1 MAAEKAAL
9 KKTTVKKTTA
19 KSAGKAGKAGKVNK
33 VGKANKAAGKYRL
46 VIVESPA
53 KARTIGKYLGRGY
66 HVEASNGHVRD
77 LPKSQMGVDVQS
89 DFEPKYIT
97 IRGRGDVLSRIRKE
111 AKGAE
116 KILLATDP
124 DREGEA
130 ISWHLSAI
138 LNIKPDDECR
148 VTFQEIT
155 KKAVKNAIA
164 SPRAIDMA
172 LVDAQQ
178 ARRVLDR
185 LVGYNI
191 SPLLWAK
198 VRKGLSAGRVQSVA
212 TRIIV
217 DREDEINAFTPEE
230 YWDVFASAHAGHQK
244 LRLRLDTIDEKK
256 AQIKNAEQAKEAEAA
271 IKSGVYTIAS
281 VKRGERR
288 KSPPAPFTTS
298 SMQQEASRHLRFSTA
313 KTMQIAQTLYE
324 GVELKG
330 EGATGLISYMRTDSV
345 RVSDEALADARGAI
359 LAQFGEAYLPEKPNV
374 YKGRKN
380 AQDAHEAIRP
390 TAANRPP
397 DSVKDSLSKDQYNL
411 YKLIY
416 RRFLASQMNP
426 AIYETLTCDIAGGR
440 VSLRYHAERKA
451 FAGFTACYEEAF
463 DEEQVSSDVRKMPE
477 LAEGMPITLTDVLSE
492 QHFTQPPPRFTEASL
507 VHALEEK
514 GIGRPSTYAPTIST
528 IISRGYVVRD
538 KRRLVPTELGRMIT
552 NMMCEYFKDIV
563 DEKFTSEM
571 ESQLDRVE
579 EEQTPW
585 KEVIREFY
593 GGFKEVL
600 KSAEANIEKVPIKD
614 EVSDV
619 PCENCGAMMVYK
631 HGRFGKFLACPNFP
645 KCRNAKPVFT
655 YIETPCPLCGKRLVE
670 KISKKGGK
678 FYSCEGYPECDFI
691 AFDYPVSARCESC
704 GSPMVRKENRKGQ
717 VWNVCMNEKCRRRDA
732 VENNESAEGDEG
744 VEGIE
749 GVDEEMN
756 ADVYEGEV

>member
-1 MAAEKAAL
+1 MASAVTTESTKAKKVKTPL
-9 KKTTVKKTTA
+9 KKTTKTA
-19 KSAGKAGKAGKVNK
+19 KYK
-33 VGKANKAAGKYRL
+33 L

-53 KARTIGKYLGRGY
+53 KAKTIGKYLGRGY

-77 LPKSQMGVDVQS
+77 LPKSQMGVDVEQ

-111 AKGAE
+111 AKGAD

-130 ISWHLSAI
+130 ISWHLSSI
-138 LNIKPDDECR
+138 LDIEPEDKCR

-155 KKAVKNAIA
+155 KKAVKNAIS
-164 SPRAIDMA
+164 SPRPIDMA

-217 DREDEINAFTPEE
+217 DREDEIDAFIPEE
-230 YWDVFASAHAGHQK
+230 YWEVSADVLAEHEK
-244 LRLRLDTIDEKK
+244 LRARLDMIDGKK
-256 AQIKNAEQAKEAEAA
+256 ANVENEAQAKEAEAV
-271 IKSGVYTIAS
+271 INSGVYKVTS
-281 VKRGERR
+281 VKRGEKR
-288 KSPPAPFTTS
+288 KSPAPPFTTS
-298 SMQQEASRHLRFSTA
+298 SMQQEASRGLRFSTA

-330 EGATGLISYMRTDSV
+330 EGAQGLITYMRTDSV
-345 RVSDEALADARGAI
+345 RVSDEALEDARAEVMTQYGA
-359 LAQFGEAYLPEKPNV
+359 AYLPEKPNV

-390 TAANRPP
+390 ADIKRSP
-397 DSVKDSLSKDQYNL
+397 DSIKDSLSKDQYNL

-416 RRFLASQMNP
+416 RRFLSSQMNP
-426 AIYETLTCDIAGGR
+426 AVYETLTSDISSDR
-440 VSLRYHAERKA
+440 VSLRFHAERKT
-451 FAGFTACYEEAF
+451 FAGFTACYEEGH
-463 DEEQVSSDVRKMPE
+463 DDEQVSADVRKMPALE
-477 LAEGMPITLTDVLSE
+477 EGMAVTLASVSSV

-507 VHALEEK
+507 VRALEEK
-514 GIGRPSTYAPTIST
+514 GIGRPSTYAPTITT
-528 IISRGYVVRD
+528 IIARGYVVRD
-538 KRRLVPTELGRMIT
+538 KRRLVPTELGRMVT
-552 NMMCEYFKDIV
+552 NMMREYFTDIV

-585 KEVIREFY
+585 KDVIRGFY
-593 GGFKEVL
+593 SNFKEVL
-600 KSAEANIEKVPIKD
+600 KSAEANIEKVPIAD

-645 KCRNAKPVFT
+645 NCRNAKPVLT
-655 YIETPCPLCGKRLVE
+655 YIDTPCPVCGKRLLE

-678 FYSCEGYPECDFI
+678 YYSCEGYPECQFI
-691 AFDYPVSARCESC
+691 AFDYPVPERCSMC
-704 GSPMVRKENRKGQ
+704 GSPMVRKGNRKGQ
-717 VWNVCMNEKCRRRDA
+717 LWNVCMNEKCRHRDV
-732 VENNESAEGDEG
+732 VESVDSAEDDEAADDVIMGDE
-744 VEGIE
+744 V
-749 GVDEEMN
+749 
-756 ADVYEGEV
+756 